1 MHRRIICAAALFL
14 AASAPAEPPGLDL
27 ERLVEEAL
35 AANPGLKA
43 LEHRAAAAAARVPA
57 AGALQDP
64 SLKLELSNV
73 PFSPFD
79 LDGSPMS
86 GRQVTL
92 SQKLPYPGKRKVRER
107 AASHAAA
114 AASAA
119 RRERELTVADMVK
132 QAYYELAFLDRAI
145 AVAGRNRELLKDF
158 VRIAQSKYSV
168 ARGPQQ
174 DVLKAQVS
182 LSSLR
187 DRLLMLEGQ
196 RRRAGAQLNA
206 VLNRPPGEPVGRTPP
221 IEPTPLDIDAA
232 RLRETALGERPLLNG
247 LRARG
252 DRWRAVEELAD
263 RERRP
268 DFQVSAAWRQ
278 RGFRED
284 PVAGSDFF
292 SAGVMLN
299 LPVYQGRR
307 QDREVAAAR
316 AEARAVEA
324 ELEAESRELALRIE
338 QLRIDAETH
347 LREMEL
353 FRDAIIPQAD
363 QSLAAAIAGY
373 QVDEVDFLTLLDN
386 QVTLLNF
393 EIDYYRHLSQYEKT
407 LARLEAVVGRRL
419 F

>member
-1 MHRRIICAAALFL
+1 MHRRIICAAALSL
-14 AASAPAEPPGLDL
+14 AATARAEPPELDL
-27 ERLVEEAL
+27 DRLIEEAL
-35 AANPGLKA
+35 AANPGLKV
-43 LEHRAAAAAARVPA
+43 LVHRTAAAEARIPA

-64 SLKLELSNV
+64 LLKLDLSNV
-73 PFSPFD
+73 PFSPLD

-92 SQKLPYPGKRKVRER
+92 SQKLPYPGKRAARER
-107 AASHAAA
+107 VASHAASA
-114 AASAA
+114 AAAA
-119 RRERELTVADMVK
+119 RRERELTVVNRVK
-132 QAYYELAFLDRAI
+132 QAYFELAFLDRGIAI
-145 AVAGRNRELLKDF
+145 AEKNRELLKDF
-158 VRIAQSKYSV
+158 VRIAQTKYSV

-182 LSSLR
+182 LSGLR

-196 RRRAGAQLNA
+196 RRRVGAQLNA

-221 IEPTPLDIDAA
+221 IEPTLLDIGAV
-232 RLRETALGERPLLNG
+232 RLRETAAAERPLLDG
-247 LRARG
+247 LRARR
-252 DRWRAVEELAD
+252 DRWRAVEELVD

-299 LPVYQGRR
+299 LPVFQGRR
-307 QDREVAAAR
+307 QDSEIAEAR
-316 AEARAVEA
+316 AEARALEA
-324 ELEAESRELALRIE
+324 ELEAESRELALQIE

-347 LREMEL
+347 LQETAL

-373 QVDEVDFLTLLDN
+373 QVDAVDFLTLLDN

-407 LARLEAVVGRRL
+407 LAQLESVVGRRL

>member
-1 MHRRIICAAALFL
+1 MHRRIIAAAALAL
-14 AASAPAEPPGLDL
+14 AASASADPPELDL
-27 ERLVEEAL
+27 ERLIEEAL

-43 LEHRAAAAAARVPA
+43 LEHRTAAAEARVPA

-64 SLKLELSNV
+64 SLRLELSNV
-73 PFSPFD
+73 PFSPLD

-92 SQKLPYPGKRKVRER
+92 SQKLPYPGKRKARER
-107 AASHAAA
+107 AASHAAEA
-114 AASAA
+114 VAGAH
-119 RRERELTVADMVK
+119 RERELTVANMVK
-132 QAYYELAFLDRAI
+132 QAYYELGFLDRAI
-145 AVAGRNRELLKDF
+145 AIAERNRSLLKDF

-182 LSSLR
+182 LSILR
-187 DRLLMLEGQ
+187 GRLLMLERQ
-196 RRRAGAQLNA
+196 RRRTGARLNA
-206 VLNRPPGEPVGRTPP
+206 VLNRPPGEPVGRTPL
-221 IEPTPLDIDAA
+221 IEPTPFDIDAS
-232 RLRETALGERPLLNG
+232 RLREIALGERPLLNG
-247 LRARG
+247 LRARR
-252 DRWRAVEELAD
+252 DRWRAAEELAV

-284 PVAGSDFF
+284 AVAGSDFF

-307 QDREVAAAR
+307 QREIAAAR
-316 AEARAVEA
+316 AEVRAAEA
-324 ELEAESRELALRIE
+324 ELEAESRELALQIE

-347 LREMEL
+347 LREMAL

-373 QVDEVDFLTLLDN
+373 QVDEVDFLTLLDS

-407 LARLEAVVGRRL
+407 LAQLESVVGRRL

>member
-1 MHRRIICAAALFL
+1 MHRRIISAAALAL
-14 AASAPAEPPGLDL
+14 AASAGAEPPELDL
-27 ERLVEEAL
+27 ERLLEEAL
-35 AANPGLKA
+35 AANPGIRA
-43 LEHRAAAAAARVPA
+43 LGHRAVAAEARVPA
-57 AGALQDP
+57 AGALRDP
-64 SLKLELSNV
+64 SLRLDLSNV

-92 SQKLPYPGKRKVRER
+92 SQKFPYPGKRKARER
-107 AASHAAA
+107 AASHAAE

-119 RRERELTVADMVK
+119 RRERELTVANMVK
-132 QAYYELAFLDRAI
+132 QEYFELAFLDRAI
-145 AVAGRNRELLKDF
+145 AVAGRNRALLQDF

-196 RRRAGAQLNA
+196 RRRAGARLNA

-232 RLRETALGERPLLNG
+232 RLRETAFEERPLLSG
-247 LRARG
+247 LRARR
-252 DRWRAVEELAD
+252 DRWRAAEELAD

-268 DFQVSAAWRQ
+268 DFTVSAAWRQ
-278 RGFRED
+278 RGFED
-284 PVAGSDFF
+284 HPASSSDFF

-307 QDREVAAAR
+307 QDREAAAAR

-324 ELEAESRELALRIE
+324 ELEAESRDLALRIE

-347 LREMEL
+347 LREMAL

-407 LARLEAVVGRRL
+407 LAQLESVVGRRL

>member
-1 MHRRIICAAALFL
+1 MHRRIIAAAALAL
-14 AASAPAEPPGLDL
+14 AASASADPPELDL
-27 ERLVEEAL
+27 ERLIEEAL

-43 LEHRAAAAAARVPA
+43 LEHRTAAAEARVPA

-64 SLKLELSNV
+64 SLRLELSNV

-92 SQKLPYPGKRKVRER
+92 SQKLPYPGKRKARER
-107 AASHAAA
+107 AASHAAEA
-114 AASAA
+114 VAGAH
-119 RRERELTVADMVK
+119 RERELTVANMVK
-132 QAYYELAFLDRAI
+132 QAYYELGFLDRAI
-145 AVAGRNRELLKDF
+145 AIAERNRSLLKDF

-187 DRLLMLEGQ
+187 DRLLMLERQ
-196 RRRAGAQLNA
+196 RRRTGARLNA
-206 VLNRPPGEPVGRTPP
+206 VLNRPPGEPVGRAPP
-221 IEPTPLDIDAA
+221 IERTPLDIDAG
-232 RLRETALGERPLLNG
+232 RLWALALGERPLLNR
-247 LRARG
+247 LRARRE
-252 DRWRAVEELAD
+252 RWRAVEELAD

-284 PVAGSDFF
+284 AVAGSDFF

-307 QDREVAAAR
+307 QREIAAAR
-316 AEARAVEA
+316 AEVRAAEA
-324 ELEAESRELALRIE
+324 ELEAESRELALQIE

-347 LREMEL
+347 LREMAL

-373 QVDEVDFLTLLDN
+373 QVDEVDFLTLLDS

-407 LARLEAVVGRRL
+407 LAQLESVVGRRL

>member
-1 MHRRIICAAALFL
+1 MQRRTIGAAALAL
-14 AASAPAEPPGLDL
+14 ALSAAAEPPELDL
-27 ERLVEEAL
+27 EPLIEEAL

-57 AGALQDP
+57 AGALRDP
-64 SLKLELSNV
+64 SLRLELSNV
-73 PFSPFD
+73 PFSPLS

-92 SQKLPYPGKRKVRER
+92 SQKFPYPGKRKARER
-107 AASHAAA
+107 AASHAAEGA
-114 AASAA
+114 AAA
-119 RRERELTVADMVK
+119 RRERELTVANMVK
-132 QAYYELAFLDRAI
+132 QAYFELAFLDRAI
-145 AVAGRNRELLKDF
+145 AIAERNRELLKDF
-158 VRIAQSKYSV
+158 VRIARSKYSV

-206 VLNRPPGEPVGRTPP
+206 VLNRPPGEPVGRTPA

-232 RLRETALGERPLLNG
+232 GLREIALGERPLLKA
-247 LRARG
+247 LRARR
-252 DRWRAVEELAD
+252 DRWRAAEELAD

-268 DFQVSAAWRQ
+268 DFEVSAAWRQ

-324 ELEAESRELALRIE
+324 ELEAETRELALQIE

-353 FRDAIIPQAD
+353 FRGAIIPQAD

-407 LARLEAVVGRRL
+407 LARLESVVGRRL

>member
-1 MHRRIICAAALFL
+1 MHRRIIAAAALAL
-14 AASAPAEPPGLDL
+14 AASASADPPELDL
-27 ERLVEEAL
+27 ERLIEEAL

-43 LEHRAAAAAARVPA
+43 LEHRTAAAEARVPA

-64 SLKLELSNV
+64 SLRLELSNV

-92 SQKLPYPGKRKVRER
+92 SQKLPYPGKRKARER
-107 AASHAAA
+107 AASHAAEA
-114 AASAA
+114 VAGAH
-119 RRERELTVADMVK
+119 RERELTVANMVK
-132 QAYYELAFLDRAI
+132 QAYYELGFLDRAI
-145 AVAGRNRELLKDF
+145 AIAERNRSLLKDF

-187 DRLLMLEGQ
+187 DRLLMLERQ
-196 RRRAGAQLNA
+196 RRRTGARLNA
-206 VLNRPPGEPVGRTPP
+206 VLNRPPGEPVGRAPP
-221 IEPTPLDIDAA
+221 IERTPLDIDAG
-232 RLRETALGERPLLNG
+232 RLWALAQGERPLLNR
-247 LRARG
+247 LRARRE
-252 DRWRAVEELAD
+252 RWRAVEELAD

-284 PVAGSDFF
+284 AVAGSDFF

-307 QDREVAAAR
+307 QREIAAAR
-316 AEARAVEA
+316 AEVRAAEA
-324 ELEAESRELALRIE
+324 ELEAESRELALQIE

-347 LREMEL
+347 LREMAL

-373 QVDEVDFLTLLDN
+373 QVDEVDFLTLLDS

-407 LARLEAVVGRRL
+407 LAQLESVVGRRL